1 LFTND
6 RTPPT
11 DPSSDLQSLQKAR
24 SNGDFAPGDSVL
36 VIDGRYHGHDGI
48 LHSSAQGWWTVIE
61 AGGVTIKVRS
71 SNLLLTK
78 QAPKTLP
85 PQPTLTTTNLNA
97 SSSSAAAPAPAP
109 TTDHSLES
117 SPKINLF
124 HTDLLLSPD
133 PLTVA
138 GFKEVFQWSP
148 QGPLPPPAPTTATET
163 MAPAAK
169 AYVSPYPYPHLHN
182 SPVAKAYV
190 SPSPY
195 LHDSPVAKAEVVDL
209 DFSSPPPLVPPPTHS
224 APPPMSF
231 RSPSPTAS
239 TVTTSSSTASDLV
252 HLHHS
257 NARSD
262 SFVEYAF
269 DGAMNMTA
277 KLIGDQLA
285 GAAPRGN

>member
-1 LFTND
+1 M
-6 RTPPT
+6 
-11 DPSSDLQSLQKAR
+11 AR

-48 LHSSAQGWWTVIE
+48 LHSSAQGWWTVIGE
-61 AGGVTIKVRS
+61 GGVTIKVRS
-71 SNLLLTK
+71 SNLLLMK

-85 PQPTLTTTNLNA
+85 PQPTTLTTNLNA

-117 SPKINLF
+117 SPKISNNLF
-124 HTDLLLSPD
+124 HTDLLSPD

-169 AYVSPYPYPHLHN
+169 AYVSPYPHLHN

-190 SPSPY
+190 SPYPH
-195 LHDSPVAKAEVVDL
+195 LHDSPVAKAEVVEGL

>member
-1 LFTND
+1 M
-6 RTPPT
+6 
-11 DPSSDLQSLQKAR
+11 AR

-48 LHSSAQGWWTVIE
+48 LHSSAQGWWTVIIVE
-61 AGGVTIKVRS
+61 FVQPCKVRS
-71 SNLLLTK
+71 SNLLLMK

-85 PQPTLTTTNLNA
+85 PQPTTLTTNLNA

-117 SPKINLF
+117 SPKNSNNLF
-124 HTDLLLSPD
+124 HTTDLLPPD

-169 AYVSPYPYPHLHN
+169 AYVSPYPHLHN